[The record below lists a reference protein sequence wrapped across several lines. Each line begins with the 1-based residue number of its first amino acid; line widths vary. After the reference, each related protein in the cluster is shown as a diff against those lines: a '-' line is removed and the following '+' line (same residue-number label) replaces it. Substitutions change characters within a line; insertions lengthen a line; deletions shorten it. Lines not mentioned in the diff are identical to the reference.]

1 MVKSFNAAR
10 SEIPLDRFQRRNKT
24 NITSLSGVRLKRMTT
39 CWKDNLM
46 HLAMEQKFS
55 TCSAL
60 DKGAIQRRKVQQQTT
75 EKVMTMSKDDWKAE
89 CTKDDNLKLTKARG
103 NKIRRIMTP
112 PIFSSGMLDIL
123 LVE

>member
-1 MVKSFNAAR
+1 
-10 SEIPLDRFQRRNKT
+10 
-24 NITSLSGVRLKRMTT
+24 MTT
-39 CWKDNLM
+39 CWKHDLI
-46 HLAMEQKFS
+46 HLTMSLEFG

-89 CTKDDNLKLTKARG
+89 CTKDDDLKLTKAGG
-103 NKIRRIMTP
+103 NKIRRIITP